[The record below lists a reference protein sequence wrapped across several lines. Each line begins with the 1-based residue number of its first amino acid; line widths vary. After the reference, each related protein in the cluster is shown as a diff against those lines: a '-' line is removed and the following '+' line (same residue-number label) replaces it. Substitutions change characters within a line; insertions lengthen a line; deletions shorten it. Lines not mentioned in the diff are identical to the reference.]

1 MMRDLPGREPRSRE
15 RARDAP
21 KRGPT
26 RPTLC
31 VNVVDFSRV
40 RTKAL
45 PPMGSAS
52 PSLEV
57 LVHLPYVERVSV
69 LLWVYRCHVGSGQRT
84 RSCGSGDGLPRVNGG
99 GHFMPSCSG
108 AKTVR
113 K

>member
-1 MMRDLPGREPRSRE
+1 
-15 RARDAP
+15 
-21 KRGPT
+21 
-26 RPTLC
+26 
-31 VNVVDFSRV
+31 
-40 RTKAL
+40 
-45 PPMGSAS
+45 MGSAS

-84 RSCGSGDGLPRVNGG
+84 RSCGSSDGFHTRVNLTMQVSLCSQKRIGGGG

-108 AKTVR
+108 AAKTVR